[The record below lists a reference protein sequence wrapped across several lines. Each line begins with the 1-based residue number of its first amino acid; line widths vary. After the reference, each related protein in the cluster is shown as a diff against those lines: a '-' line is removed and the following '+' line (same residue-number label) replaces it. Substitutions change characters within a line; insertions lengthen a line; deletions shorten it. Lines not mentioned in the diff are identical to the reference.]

1 MNPPP
6 AFFALAGKVGS
17 TYSNT
22 CSARAGMFE
31 RSGRTFAPAGMIWSV
46 EMLSPRR
53 IKTSPSSVSFGGF
66 ATGKGPMFGP
76 RTIGTE
82 PRSFGGHSN
91 PDVSTGYFVGSWKA
105 GNFPRSLGSAIF
117 PSSAVAAA
125 VSGLHRYT
133 RSSAVPLRPSKL
145 RLNVRTEAPW
155 VGGENP
161 MPIHGPQA
169 TSSSRTPALMSFVM
183 SPLVSMRSS
192 VWREPGETA
201 TEIPGAMRLWSSA
214 CATML
219 RSRNDEFTL
228 LPTATCATSVPATSR
243 TDFTLSGLEGH
254 AMRGSNSPRFTSTVS
269 SYSADASGDS
279 RVKSLARPWAVRN
292 AFVRGSDGNTE
303 AVAPSSVPIFA
314 IVPRDG
320 TVSSFRAGPVYSR
333 TLFRPHFT
341 LNRWSSSRIT
351 SFALTQGLNCPVK
364 STFTTTVIVIW
375 YG

>member
-6 AFFALAGKVGS
+6 AFLALAGKVGS
-17 TYSNT
+17 TYSKT

-31 RSGRTFAPAGMIWSV
+31 RSGRTFAPAGMMWSV

-76 RTIGTE
+76 RTIEIE

-91 PDVSTGYFVGSWKA
+91 PEVSTGYFVGSWKA
-105 GNFPRSLGSAIF
+105 GNFPWSRGSVIF

-145 RLNVRTEAPW
+145 RLNVRTEAPR

-161 MPIHGPQA
+161 IPMHGPHA

-183 SPLVSMRSS
+183 RPLVSMRSS

-219 RSRNDEFTL
+219 RSRNEEFTL

-243 TDFTLSGLEGH
+243 TGFTLSGLEGH
-254 AMRGSNSPRFTSTVS
+254 AMRGSNSPRSTSTVS

-292 AFVRGSDGNTE
+292 AFVSASDGNTE
-303 AVAPSSVPIFA
+303 PVAPSSVPISGLQD
-314 IVPRDG
+314 IVVDVLRRLAHRDG
-320 TVSSFRAGPVYSR
+320 
-333 TLFRPHFT
+333 RPLH
-341 LNRWSSSRIT
+341 L
-351 SFALTQGLNCPVK
+351 LELEPG
-364 STFTTTVIVIW
+364 
-375 YG
+375 